1 MKIPNVPRTLVGIA
15 VLSALLVALGLL
27 GSRGGATSRGDTS
40 PPSMSVNQIAY
51 VDLDGLLHLA
61 DFDTGETLQISPDV
75 GLFTWPTW
83 SPDAQRLVF
92 SGVTRDGASG
102 IRISLFSYNTTL
114 DERREFYVGN
124 PGVLGLLAD
133 GVAHYPQWSPD
144 GKKLAFVTFTSRG
157 MTLLIDDLDDNAD
170 PEFVMDDGPVW
181 STWSPDSQYLLVHRG
196 LDLFLVNTLEGPEIS
211 RLETGFARYRVP
223 AWKPRG
229 GAVTV
234 VVEDDS
240 GALRLSTA
248 EVQSDGLGEFQAIA
262 DVTENPAYL
271 WSPDGE
277 YLAVGS
283 SGDVIVY
290 QSSILYRFQ
299 RLTLLPENGS
309 RESIEIADDVLA
321 YFWSPDGTKLA
332 YATLSDQR
340 GAMRWMLL
348 DTKDGNRWPLV
359 DFVPSRDQLTMFEF
373 FDQYAYS
380 HSLWSPDSKFLV
392 FAGRIE
398 EGGVSASLVSH
409 PGHEGS
415 HIIVVDTQ
423 ANGIAD
429 QIAAGGL
436 GVWSPR

>member
-1 MKIPNVPRTLVGIA
+1 M
-15 VLSALLVALGLL
+15 
-27 GSRGGATSRGDTS
+27 
-40 PPSMSVNQIAY
+40 
-51 VDLDGLLHLA
+51 
-61 DFDTGETLQISPDV
+61 
-75 GLFTWPTW
+75 
-83 SPDAQRLVF
+83 
-92 SGVTRDGASG
+92 
-102 IRISLFSYNTTL
+102 
-114 DERREFYVGN
+114 
-124 PGVLGLLAD
+124 
-133 GVAHYPQWSPD
+133 
-144 GKKLAFVTFTSRG
+144 
-157 MTLLIDDLDDNAD
+157 
-170 PEFVMDDGPVW
+170 
-181 STWSPDSQYLLVHRG
+181 
-196 LDLFLVNTLEGPEIS
+196 
-211 RLETGFARYRVP
+211 
-223 AWKPRG
+223 
-229 GAVTV
+229 TV
-234 VVEDDS
+234 VVEDES
-240 GALRLSTA
+240 GALKLSTA
-248 EVQSDGLGEFQAIA
+248 EVQSDGLGEFQAVA
-262 DVTENPAYL
+262 DVTDNPAYL
-271 WSPDGE
+271 WSPDGK

-299 RLTLLPENGS
+299 KLTLLPENES

-332 YATLSDQR
+332 YVTLSDQR

-348 DTKDGNRWPLV
+348 DTKDGSRWPLM

-373 FDQYAYS
+373 FDQYTYS